1 VLAPR
6 GAFPFPFITMH
17 LVDHQ
22 ISKLAEND
30 LFMPFV
36 GEKRRMLDNGT
47 KAISYGLSQAGY
59 DLRLSEEEFLI
70 VDKTSKN
77 GRAKVELDP
86 KNFDSTTPYEAA
98 LNRKDGSS
106 FFRLPPFSY
115 GLGRSLE
122 LISMPSNVIGLC
134 DGKSTY
140 ARCGIVI
147 NVTPIEPGWVGR
159 LTISISNPTPFPAL
173 IYANEGIVQVML
185 HSIEEVGQ
193 AYTGSYQNSATISL
207 PAVG

>member
-1 VLAPR
+1 MLLNDR
-6 GAFPFPFITMH
+6 
-17 LVDHQ
+17 Q

-36 GEKRRMLDNGT
+36 GEKRRTLDNGT

-59 DLRLSEEEFLI
+59 DLRLSDAEFLI
-70 VDKTSKN
+70 VDKTSGGILN
-77 GRAKVELDP
+77 P
-86 KNFDSTTPYEAA
+86 KLADDTTPYESV
-98 LNRKDGSS
+98 LNHSNGSS

-115 GLGRSLE
+115 GLGRSHE

-140 ARCGIVI
+140 ARCGIII
-147 NVTPIEPGWVGR
+147 NVTPIEPGWAGH
-159 LTISISNPTPFPAL
+159 LTISISNPTPLPAR

-185 HSIEEVGQ
+185 CPIEEVEK
-193 AYTGSYQNSATISL
+193 AYTGLYQNSARVQL
-207 PAVG
+207 AAV